1 MFHRFTV
8 QNHELPEGGLRA
20 ALEQIV
26 MLKEQIRKNP
36 EFLEIRSVE
45 DLDRCLEDHLI
56 GIILYM
62 EGLDCIGSDVRL
74 LTASVGI
81 GGMRGLPY
89 LEQEKSAGVRLLQGK

>member
-1 MFHRFTV
+1 M
-8 QNHELPEGGLRA
+8 
-20 ALEQIV
+20 
-26 MLKEQIRKNP
+26 
-36 EFLEIRSVE
+36 E

-74 LTASVGI
+74 LTALWNWGYA
-81 GGMRGLPY
+81 GLPY

>member
-1 MFHRFTV
+1 M
-8 QNHELPEGGLRA
+8 
-20 ALEQIV
+20 
-26 MLKEQIRKNP
+26 
-36 EFLEIRSVE
+36 E

-74 LTASVGI
+74 LTALWELGVC
-81 GGMRGLPY
+81 GLPY